1 MERLTHQR
9 AQRRRRTEKN
19 FLAGSVGKNAL
30 STKMAP
36 CPVGPLRGSLTQRG
50 KSFKYLGGGFERIT
64 SEKAFQRPCMLVL
77 ENIISYKPTHNRTRG
92 SHRTTVG
99 AVTCLDIFHTQ
110 HTGTLNRFFF
120 PHVNRAP
127 PPLEFEVWDTSNFSE
142 KFRCFFG
149 GRRAAG
155 GGRCRPRVILASLQA
170 NIVDVPSVPITAWR
184 GLP

>member
-1 MERLTHQR
+1 MDSLTHQR
-9 AQRRRRTEKN
+9 VQSRCRTKKI

-110 HTGTLNRFFF
+110 HTGTLNRFFLGGEGRPLQTFKKKF
-120 PHVNRAP
+120 PISGSQKGGPKVPPFFPIITKRTHNAP
-127 PPLEFEVWDTSNFSE
+127 RSQKSYLRQRTQ
-142 KFRCFFG
+142 
-149 GRRAAG
+149 
-155 GGRCRPRVILASLQA
+155 LL
-170 NIVDVPSVPITAWR
+170 
-184 GLP
+184 